1 MPAKEITP
9 KQASSYQQ
17 IFNCIKVNDIKI
29 VGTAVV
35 ALDMNPAVN
44 RHCKCSRVVVNFEY
58 NQKNLAFR

>member
-1 MPAKEITP
+1 MSKTR
-9 KQASSYQQ
+9 
-17 IFNCIKVNDIKI
+17 IKVNDIKI